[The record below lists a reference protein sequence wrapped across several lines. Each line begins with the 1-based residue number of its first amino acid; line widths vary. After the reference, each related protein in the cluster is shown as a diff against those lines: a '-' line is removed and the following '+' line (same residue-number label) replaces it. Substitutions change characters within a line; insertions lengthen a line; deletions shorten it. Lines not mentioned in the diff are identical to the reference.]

1 MQQLPEQEKRRKEIQ
16 FVDVDL
22 LGKKQNIKCFK
33 SAAYAMGFG
42 VGFLI
47 LSPLLPDI
55 GDKEKSSAM
64 ADLYQSV
71 SLCMIAYALTVT
83 VGFFFFRKNI
93 PFIMFVLNWFVVPT
107 LCIWAVMEGYG
118 IITQ

>member
-107 LCIWAVMEGYG
+107 LCIWAVMEGCG